1 MSVDGDLITLE
12 GQEEMCSFVR
22 LIITMRRLTQSKQD
36 PTIVVWEYCIRYV
49 FFC

>member
-1 MSVDGDLITLE
+1 MSVGGELITLE

-22 LIITMRRLTQSKQD
+22 LIITMGRLTQSIQE
-36 PTIVVWEYCIRYV
+36 PTIVIWEYCIQYV